1 MKAAYLLLRFL
12 KVASLLAF
20 IVLLFI
26 AYSYMPPQV
35 AVHFND
41 VGRADRY
48 IDKAILFYVS
58 GIFIVLFNVILSIS
72 AKFIFT
78 VPPQL
83 FPMPNRS
90 YWLADKE
97 NKREFHEILRDWLN
111 SFVIIGNGLLFLLLF
126 ALMKL
131 NRIDDA
137 DAGQYS
143 WILFVGLAV
152 LLVWIFF
159 LPVRLL
165 IKKNS
170 LAE

>member
-12 KVASLLAF
+12 KVASLIAF
-20 IVLLFI
+20 IILLFI
-26 AYSYMPPQV
+26 AYYYMPPQV

-48 IDKAILFYVS
+48 IDKALLFYAS
-58 GIFIVLFNVILSIS
+58 GIFIILFNVILSIT
-72 AKFIFT
+72 ARFVFT
-78 VPPQL
+78 VPAQL
-83 FPMPNRS
+83 FPMPNRK

-97 NKREFHEILRDWLN
+97 NKQEFHEILRDWLN

-126 ALMKL
+126 VLMKL

-137 DAGQYS
+137 DASEYS
-143 WILFVGLAV
+143 WILFVSLAV

-159 LPVRLL
+159 LPVRLM
-165 IKKNS
+165 IRKNS
-170 LAE
+170 LAD